1 MIKVITYGTYDHLH
15 HGHIR
20 LLERA
25 KALGDYLI
33 VGVTSDDFD
42 KQRGKINVQQTL
54 EERIAAV
61 RATGLADK
69 IIVEEYEGQ
78 KIDDIKRYG
87 VNVFT
92 VGSDWV
98 GYFDYLSEYC
108 KVTYLE
114 RTHGI
119 SSTEIRSSKELRV
132 GLSGNAS
139 YLNRVFRECALVNG
153 VNVSAVCATDSS
165 CFDEDMLQ
173 VGLITPDFDRFLAV
187 VDAVYIHSHPDLHY
201 EQVKKAL
208 CAGKHV
214 MCESPIAKNPNQCDE
229 LFALADEK
237 GLVLMDS
244 LRTAYST
251 AYARMLLL
259 IKGGRIGDV
268 VSVDAT
274 CTNLKTNKEALSLP
288 ESKWSS
294 MTAWGPTA
302 LLPIFQI
309 LGVGKT
315 RLQIASRCSEGNAL
329 FDEFSRVSVE
339 YSDAVASAKV
349 GAGAKSEGDLV
360 ISGTKGYIYVPAPWW
375 KTEYFEIRYEN
386 PAENRRY
393 FFQLDGEGI
402 RFEWVQFLRMIAE
415 VGQGSSGEEAA
426 RREGGIERKVSREIC
441 SVVSAFEH
449 GENVVYLKGAL

>member
-25 KALGDYLI
+25 RALGDYLI

-78 KIDDIKRYG
+78 KIDDIKRYEID
-87 VNVFT
+87 VFT

-98 GYFDYLSEYC
+98 GHFDYLGEYC

-114 RTHGI
+114 RTKGI

-132 GLSGNAS
+132 GLVGHSS
-139 YLNRVFRECALVNG
+139 YINRVFRECSLVNS
-153 VNVSAVCATDSS
+153 VKVSAICAPDSFCFGEGVLGTDLVTS
-165 CFDEDMLQ
+165 
-173 VGLITPDFDRFLAV
+173 DFDDLLDA
-187 VDAVYIHSHPDLHY
+187 VDAVYIHSHPDFHY
-201 EQVKKAL
+201 HQVKQAL
-208 CAGKHV
+208 LSGKHV
-214 MCESPIAKNPNQCDE
+214 MCESPIAKSVKQCDE
-229 LFALADEK
+229 LFGLADSM

-259 IKGGRIGDV
+259 VKGGRIGEV

-274 CTNLKTNKEALSLP
+274 CTNLKTNEDTAAVSNL
-288 ESKWSS
+288 KWSS

-309 LGVGKT
+309 LGVGET
-315 RLQIASRCSEGNAL
+315 SLRIASRCSKNDKS

-339 YSDAVASAKV
+339 YPKAVASAKV

-386 PAENRRY
+386 PADNRRY

-415 VGQGSSGEEAA
+415 VSNGADGADVN
-426 RREGGIERKVSREIC
+426 RRDGGIERDVTREIC
-441 SVVSAFEH
+441 RVVSAFEN
-449 GENVVYLKGAL
+449 GENVFYLEGI